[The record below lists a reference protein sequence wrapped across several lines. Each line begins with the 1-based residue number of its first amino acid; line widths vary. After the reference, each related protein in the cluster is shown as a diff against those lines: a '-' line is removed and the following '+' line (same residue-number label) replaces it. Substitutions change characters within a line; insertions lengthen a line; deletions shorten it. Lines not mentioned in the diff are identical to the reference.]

1 MVRSRFTLFCAL
13 LKRKKIPK
21 LLTKQTILNDK
32 NYHGQKMSATE
43 KPLNAQDIQTV
54 LIHAV
59 YK

>member
-13 LKRKKIPK
+13 LRRKKILK
-21 LLTKQTILNDK
+21 VLTKQTILNDK

-43 KPLNAQDIQTV
+43 KPLNAQVIQTV
-54 LIHAV
+54 LMPAV